1 MQFSSTMKIVREKK
15 ETKNETVYPDR
26 GSVMLTYAE
35 LVAKIQTI
43 LPEASFS
50 EDLEGQIIIHTNL
63 TQPNKDDNAQLAA
76 LESEEWCHQSCG
88 SV

>member
-1 MQFSSTMKIVREKK
+1 
-15 ETKNETVYPDR
+15 
-26 GSVMLTYAE
+26 MLTYAE

-76 LESEEWCHQSCG
+76 LESD
-88 SV
+88 

>member
-1 MQFSSTMKIVREKK
+1 MRQFTRIEKC
-15 ETKNETVYPDR
+15 
-26 GSVMLTYAE
+26 MLTYAE

-76 LESEEWCHQSCG
+76 LESD
-88 SV
+88 

>member
-1 MQFSSTMKIVREKK
+1 
-15 ETKNETVYPDR
+15 
-26 GSVMLTYAE
+26 MLTYAE

-43 LPEASFS
+43 LPEASFD

-76 LESEEWCHQSCG
+76 LESEE
-88 SV
+88 